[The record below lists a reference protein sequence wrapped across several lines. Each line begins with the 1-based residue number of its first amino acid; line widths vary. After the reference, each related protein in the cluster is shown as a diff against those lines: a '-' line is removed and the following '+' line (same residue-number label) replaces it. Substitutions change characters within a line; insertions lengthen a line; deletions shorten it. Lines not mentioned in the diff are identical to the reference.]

1 MDTKQT
7 SKILDQALLRVANFE
22 AIDPKISFGGGLT
35 LGEFSALAQ
44 SVQTSLREHNAAVA
58 VVNQTT
64 RSIQEME
71 KRLVEM
77 GDRMVMGIACK
88 HGTQSEE
95 YQMLR
100 KIKRK
105 AAPRTRTAATKAE
118 ATPEETAGSS
128 EKRLVASAI

>member
-1 MDTKQT
+1 MDPKQT

-22 AIDPKISFGGGLT
+22 AIDPKINFGDGLT
-35 LGEFSALAQ
+35 LDKFTALAQ

-64 RSIQEME
+64 QSIQEME

-95 YQMLR
+95 YQMLQ

-105 AAPRTRTAATKAE
+105 ASPRTKVAGTKPE
-118 ATPEETAGSS
+118 GKTEETAVSAAKSLVGS
-128 EKRLVASAI
+128 AS

>member
-7 SKILDQALLRVANFE
+7 SKILDQALLRVANFD
-22 AIDPKISFGGGLT
+22 AIDPKISFGDGLT
-35 LGEFSALAQ
+35 LDKFSALAQ
-44 SVQTSLREHNAAVA
+44 SVQTALREHNAAIA

-64 RSIQEME
+64 QSIQEME

-105 AAPRTRTAATKAE
+105 ASRRPRTTETN
-118 ATPEETAGSS
+118 PEETTSVKS
-128 EKRLVASAI
+128 LVASAN

>member
-7 SKILDQALLRVANFE
+7 SKILDQALLRIANFE
-22 AIDPKISFGGGLT
+22 AIDSKINFGDGLT
-35 LGEFSALAQ
+35 LNEFTALAQ
-44 SVQTSLREHNAAVA
+44 SVQTALREHNAAVA
-58 VVNQTT
+58 IVNQTT
-64 RSIQEME
+64 QSIQEME

-105 AAPRTRTAATKAE
+105 ASRRPRATE
-118 ATPEETAGSS
+118 TNPEETTSVKS
-128 EKRLVASAI
+128 LVASAN

>member
-7 SKILDQALLRVANFE
+7 SKILDQALLRIANFD
-22 AIDPKISFGGGLT
+22 AIDSKINFGDGLT
-35 LGEFSALAQ
+35 LDKFSALAQ
-44 SVQTSLREHNAAVA
+44 SVQTALREHNAAVA

-64 RSIQEME
+64 QSIQEME

-95 YQMLR
+95 YQMLQ

-105 AAPRTRTAATKAE
+105 ASRRPRATE
-118 ATPEETAGSS
+118 TNPEETTSVKS
-128 EKRLVASAI
+128 LVASAN

>member
-7 SKILDQALLRVANFE
+7 SKILDQALLRIANFE
-22 AIDPKISFGGGLT
+22 AIDSKINFGDGLT
-35 LGEFSALAQ
+35 LNEFTALAQ
-44 SVQTSLREHNAAVA
+44 SVQTALREHNAAVA
-58 VVNQTT
+58 IVNQTT
-64 RSIQEME
+64 QSIQEME

-88 HGTQSEE
+88 HGTKSEE

-105 AAPRTRTAATKAE
+105 ASRRPRATE
-118 ATPEETAGSS
+118 TNPEETASVKS
-128 EKRLVASAI
+128 LVASAN

>member
-7 SKILDQALLRVANFE
+7 SKVLDQALLRVANLE
-22 AIDPKISFGGGLT
+22 AIDPQIDFGKGLS
-35 LGEFSALAQ
+35 LGEFTALAQ
-44 SVQTSLREHNAAVA
+44 SVQTSLREHNAAIA

-64 RSIQEME
+64 QSIQDME

-77 GDRMVMGIACK
+77 GDRLVMGIACK

-95 YQMLR
+95 YQMLQ

-105 AAPRTRTAATKAE
+105 ASPRTRAAGT
-118 ATPEETAGSS
+118 TTETRIGETTGSS
-128 EKRLVASAI
+128 VKSLVGSVK